1 MAEQSQVE
9 DVSREDRNKVLHAL
23 EEERFSE
30 HQAKLQQE
38 EQQHVGRQHATFC
51 SEEEPL
57 ASATGALEET
67 LQGIIALEE
76 TLQGIICQGIF
87 PLLFWSLLALDLV
100 SPKVDS

>member
-38 EQQHVGRQHATFC
+38 EQQHVGRQHATCC
-51 SEEEPL
+51 SEEPL
-57 ASATGALEET
+57 ASAMGALEET

-76 TLQGIICQGIF
+76 TLPGIICQGIF